1 MCIRDRSQT
10 VFLSAAT
17 PKELDKACNNL
28 LAELGTEG
36 AEQRHLQL
44 LESSRENSIPKKHAR
59 LGFVTDSLENTVEL
73 LGQAISTLECKA
85 DKTEWNVKGI
95 VYREKALETKG
106 KVVALFSGQG
116 SQYMNMAKELFFNFP
131 AMAAPFSALDK
142 LFTGKNGKSAC
153 LLYTSPSP
161 RD

>member
-1 MCIRDRSQT
+1 M
-10 VFLSAAT
+10 
-17 PKELDKACNNL
+17 
-28 LAELGTEG
+28 
-36 AEQRHLQL
+36 
-44 LESSRENSIPKKHAR
+44 
-59 LGFVTDSLENTVEL
+59 EL
-73 LGQAISTLECKA
+73 LGQAISTLESNA

-142 LFTGKNGKSAC
+142 LFTDKNG
-153 LLYTSPSP
+153 
-161 RD
+161 